1 MAWWLFLIR
10 ARFDALCGLWPPSI
24 YAKSSQPL
32 AFLRQKNTTI
42 TPEEKEEEE
51 EGEEEEEEAA
61 TARKKRSIYWPGS
74 SSRGYVDSLQA
85 FKVR

>member
-1 MAWWLFLIR
+1 M
-10 ARFDALCGLWPPSI
+10 CGLWPPSI

-42 TPEEKEEEE
+42 TPEVEKEEEE
-51 EGEEEEEEAA
+51 EEEEEKDEKEEEEEEEEEEAA